1 MMHNRTFAKSLRF
14 LLNRKIGSVEV
25 WFAFS
30 EILALFTI
38 YTMHIVPFL
47 NDYVTLFGS
56 SKSIVQINAESAY
69 GIRRVS
75 FLYPTYEEWKKINRN
90 CIKIEIKNH
99 KETIMKQISILSLIL
114 LLLLLPISILMAEIN
129 LVWVRSGIVL
139 ESETKYSFETNVRI
153 EVGQDD
159 NLKAVNSIK
168 LDDKRI
174 LVQSTWQAGKAYV
187 IRVGENTI
195 TATSPL
201 KPQPYL
207 IRTIA
212 LDGLLSLLE
221 NLRQPA
227 KPTAIAFGSS
237 MENLKMAIA
246 TDRGHIAILSA
257 ITGETI
263 WKTRISE
270 GYVRQITFCADD
282 SLLYVGEQATDGF
295 VYCYELASDPPKLR
309 WKYRTADEIETSTP
323 NDPDSVYAWVSYPG
337 QSCMKSLPNGD
348 LLVSGVHSWTS
359 EEKAEKRSI
368 LYRFDSQTGQVKWKY
383 PSEGPIEKIYRWF
396 DVSEDGKTL
405 ALLTDD
411 SGNGNGMLSVF
422 DVDTGT
428 EKWSTEIEPLTPY
441 FKGVTFWRGVSISPN
456 GKFINVTT
464 DDGRAFIFDVD
475 KSEPIWKEELA
486 SPLKVSGVPII
497 ATTGTIGSTDS
508 YALFVTGDSYIPYHL
523 QKGAER
529 PSTMHP
535 NGMTLFAFSWR
546 GEKKW
551 QWKLENMPQG
561 LRIDEKSRYAVLGV
575 SKRSKNPMESLHG
588 VSVFDLNVE
597 GNGLSKYLFT
607 YRTEGQLPYDT
618 LAISA
623 DGMVI
628 AIVEMPISLPDD
640 TLLGKNQVHLL
651 Y

>member
-1 MMHNRTFAKSLRF
+1 MK
-14 LLNRKIGSVEV
+14 
-25 WFAFS
+25 
-30 EILALFTI
+30 LFRI
-38 YTMHIVPFL
+38 F
-47 NDYVTLFGS
+47 
-56 SKSIVQINAESAY
+56 
-69 GIRRVS
+69 
-75 FLYPTYEEWKKINRN
+75 
-90 CIKIEIKNH
+90 
-99 KETIMKQISILSLIL
+99 SLIL
-114 LLLLLPISILMAEIN
+114 LLILLPISRIIADIN
-129 LVWVRSGIVL
+129 VVWVRAGIVL
-139 ESETKYSFETNVRI
+139 ESETKYDLETNVRI

-159 NLKAVNSIK
+159 ALKTVNSIR

-174 LVQSTWQAGKAYV
+174 LLQSTWQAGKTYTFH
-187 IRVGENTI
+187 VGKNTI
-195 TATSPL
+195 KAASPL

-207 IRTIA
+207 IRTIE

-227 KPTAIAFGSS
+227 KPTAIAFGSNT
-237 MENLKMAIA
+237 ENLKMAIA
-246 TDRGHIAILSA
+246 TDRGHIAILRV

-270 GYVRQITFCADD
+270 GYVRQITFGADD
-282 SLLYVGEQATDGF
+282 SLLYVGEQAADGF
-295 VYCYELASDPPKLR
+295 VYCYELSSDPPRLR

-323 NDPDSVYAWVSYPG
+323 NDPDSVYGWVSYPG
-337 QSCMKSLPNGD
+337 QSCMKSLANGD
-348 LLVSGVHSWTS
+348 LIVSGVHSWTR
-359 EEKAEKRSI
+359 EEKPEKRSI
-368 LYRFDSQTGQVKWKY
+368 LYRFDSLTGQVKWKY
-383 PSEGPIEKIYRWF
+383 PREGSIQKIYRWF

-411 SGNGNGMLSVF
+411 SGKGNGVLSVL
-422 DVDTGT
+422 DVDIGT
-428 EKWSTEIEPLTPY
+428 ENWSTEIEPLTPY
-441 FKGVTFWRGVSISPN
+441 FKGVTFWRGVSMSPN
-456 GKFINVTT
+456 GRSINMTT

-475 KSEPIWKEELA
+475 KSEAIWEEELA

-523 QKGAER
+523 QKGAQR

-535 NGMTLFAFSWR
+535 NGMTLFAFSWG

-561 LRIDEKSRYAVLGV
+561 LRIDEKSRYAALGV
-575 SKRSKNPMESLHG
+575 SKRSKNPKESLHG
-588 VSVFDLNVE
+588 VSVFDLTAE
-597 GNGLSKYLFT
+597 GSSISKYLFT

-628 AIVEMPISLPDD
+628 GIVEMPISLPDD
-640 TLLGKNQVHLL
+640 TLIGKNQVHLL
-651 Y
+651 F